1 MNRIRKW
8 LIHKLGGFSEH
19 PIYSPNFVTQE
30 TYDIIPIMYRLKVGK
45 DEFLKFPSYYE
56 EKVCIEIAE
65 GLLNNNLIYIE
76 QKDDIENCAVEVVA
90 KVYAVKRGER

>member
-19 PIYSPNFVTQE
+19 PIYIPNFVTQE
-30 TYDIIPIMYRLKVGK
+30 TCDVIPIVYRLKVVK
-45 DEFLKFPSYYE
+45 DQFLKFSGYYE
-56 EKVCIEIAE
+56 EKVCREIVE
-65 GLLNNNLIYIE
+65 GLLDNNLIYIE

-90 KVYAVKRGER
+90 KVYAVKRW